1 MTLLLTMKSRK
12 SSKIMRVKWL
22 RTTLINLSDEAE
34 VISKENPSAAHD
46 FVTEVMNSI
55 EQLSAFP
62 NLGRAGRVFGTRELV
77 ISGYP
82 YIIPYRV
89 KNETLEILRVFHTA
103 RQWPRKF

>member
-1 MTLLLTMKSRK
+1 
-12 SSKIMRVKWL
+12 MRVKWL
-22 RTTLINLSDEAE
+22 RTALINLSDEADC
-34 VISKENPSAAHD
+34 IAQENPQAAQK
-46 FVTEVMNSI
+46 FISQVMVSI
-55 EQLSAFP
+55 EHLAEYP

-89 KNETLEILRVFHTA
+89 KNTTVEILRVFHTA